1 MKRKIEIQEE
11 VKIDQGDQII
21 VLEKGDKIE
30 VLKEEETQVTIEE
43 MIEDLEGVK
52 EVEIE
57 YQNGSGLLKGVQYF
71 SLEFY
76 TARMYQGNLVIAS
89 KQHQD
94 FFLDPKNIQSI
105 TKTIIGSS
113 LYFDIK
119 GTKGEVFLMRAG
131 KR

>member
-1 MKRKIEIQEE
+1 MK
-11 VKIDQGDQII
+11 II
-21 VLEKGDKIE
+21 K
-30 VLKEEETQVTIEE
+30 LKEEETQVTIEE
-43 MIEDLEGVK
+43 MIEDLKGTK

-57 YQNGSGLLKGVQYF
+57 YQSGGGLLKGAQYF

-94 FFLDPKNIQSI
+94 FFLDPKSIQSI

-119 GTKGEVFLMRAG
+119 GIKEEVFLMRAG